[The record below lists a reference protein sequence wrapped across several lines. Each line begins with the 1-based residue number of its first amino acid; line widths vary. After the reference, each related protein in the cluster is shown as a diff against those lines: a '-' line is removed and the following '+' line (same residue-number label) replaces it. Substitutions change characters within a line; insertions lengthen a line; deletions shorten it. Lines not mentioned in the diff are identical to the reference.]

1 MHKPNYVLIITIFI
15 LVVFGLIMVASSSS
29 VISYERFGNNSYYLR
44 HQFFFGA
51 LLGLIAWLLFSK
63 IDYHKWQKWS
73 FLLLLFTLI
82 LLILVFVPGIGLGY
96 KGARRWIGFGS
107 FSFQPTELLKLTFVL
122 YLATWLSKRKEQV
135 SDFFHGFFSFV
146 VILGVISFLI
156 ILQPDL
162 GTLSIVLLTAVI
174 IYYLAGARIPHLV
187 TIGVFLGF
195 VFVLLVLVAP
205 YRMERFT
212 VFLGS
217 ETDPQGVSYHI
228 NQALI
233 AEGSGGL
240 WGLGF
245 GQSRQKY
252 NYLPE
257 VSGDSIFAVICEE
270 LGFFRVLSL
279 IALFLVLMYQ
289 GFKIARRSPDL
300 FGKLLA
306 GGITSWLS
314 FQAFVNILA
323 MIGLIPLTGIPLPL
337 VSYGGSAMVI
347 SLIGVGIV
355 TNISKQTV

>member
-1 MHKPNYVLIITIFI
+1 MI
-15 LVVFGLIMVASSSS
+15 ASSSS

-63 IDYHKWQKWS
+63 VDYHKWQKWS
-73 FLLLLFTLI
+73 FLLLLVTLI

-122 YLATWLSKRKEQV
+122 YLATWLSKRKEKV

-146 VILGVISFLI
+146 VVLGVISFLI

-187 TIGVFLGF
+187 TIGVFLGL

-279 IALFLVLMYQ
+279 VALFLVLMYQ
-289 GFKIARRSPDL
+289 GFKIARKSPDL

-355 TNISKQTV
+355 TNVSKHTV